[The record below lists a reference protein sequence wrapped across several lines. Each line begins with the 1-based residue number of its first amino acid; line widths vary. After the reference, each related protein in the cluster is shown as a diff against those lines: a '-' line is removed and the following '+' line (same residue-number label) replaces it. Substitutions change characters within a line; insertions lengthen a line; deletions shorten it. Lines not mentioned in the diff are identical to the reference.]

1 MEKKTYKLICPDGK
15 PYISDQ
21 PGTLGGHNK
30 LKIYGRLD
38 CPSAKRY
45 IAKGQYVEHRVFFKD
60 EADAKAAGYSPCGV
74 CMKEAY
80 KLWKESNGCK
90 SMKTLKYVAEDG
102 VIIHIEDSNA
112 VQEIRFSDIEK
123 YWDSAN
129 EDEFEGGSAALVRNT
144 VLFTMITA
152 GGQDGIIAAWD
163 LNENKVIHIS
173 NGAFCTSFD
182 LYNDMLY
189 LLCDISDFNTAPHYN
204 IFRVPFK
211 TMDPTEE
218 GTMLY
223 CNAPCKVAGTPNLE
237 VSENGIFVVSE
248 NGMYTF
254 SSSPEKAL
262 TSPAPGAE
270 KYYEDGAMAD
280 FSASSMLL

>member
-1 MEKKTYKLICPDGK
+1 
-15 PYISDQ
+15 
-21 PGTLGGHNK
+21 
-30 LKIYGRLD
+30 
-38 CPSAKRY
+38 
-45 IAKGQYVEHRVFFKD
+45 
-60 EADAKAAGYSPCGV
+60 
-74 CMKEAY
+74 
-80 KLWKESNGCK
+80 
-90 SMKTLKYVAEDG
+90 MKTLKYIAEDG
-102 VIIHIEDSNA
+102 VIIRVEDGNA

-129 EDEFEGGSAALVRNT
+129 EDEFEGGSAALVGNT
-144 VLFTMITA
+144 VLFTMIAA
-152 GGQDGIIAAWD
+152 GGQDGIIAAWNLD
-163 LNENKVIHIS
+163 ENKVIHIS

-189 LLCDISDFNTAPHYN
+189 LLCDIIDFNTASHYS

-223 CNAPCKVAGTPNLE
+223 CDAPCKVVGTPKLE

-248 NGMYTF
+248 NGRYTF
-254 SSSPEKAL
+254 SSSPDKAM
-262 TSPAPGAE
+262 TSPASGAE

-280 FSASSMLL
+280 SSMRGMLI